1 MASKAI
7 EGEVV
12 DPNIKKYKL
21 DEAIQAAGTI
31 FSGEYHPAAD
41 SAMRWFK
48 NYVRTQPEDYARSK
62 MAILM
67 AAEDSP
73 KNRLAVICRATIE
86 RLAAGAPVSDR
97 YLLGLV
103 WFLKELQENKELQP

>member
-1 MASKAI
+1 MAGAV

-12 DPNIKKYKL
+12 DPNVRKYKL
-21 DEAIQAAGTI
+21 DEAVQAAGTI
-31 FSGEYHPAAD
+31 FSGEYHPSAD

-48 NYVRTQPEDYARSK
+48 KFVREQPEEYARCK

-67 AAEDSP
+67 AADNP
-73 KNRLAVICRATIE
+73 KNRLAIICRATIE

-97 YLLGLV
+97 YLLGLT
-103 WFLKELQENKELQP
+103 WFLKELREEKELQP